1 MLVDIAKIGKTV
13 GVKGYLKLHILTDF
27 PNQLQTDK
35 EYITKTKSLTIQK
48 INAKN
53 EVKFHG
59 YDTKEEAKE
68 LTNLVLQLQKEEAE
82 KLCDLKE
89 DEFFWYDIIGLE
101 VYEDNQKLGIVKD
114 IQRLPLEDHLVIE
127 LFNETIEKILFPYN
141 KRTIKGVNLEY
152 KKIEVC
158 GAKEM
163 ISVLKT

>member
-89 DEFFWYDIIGLE
+89 DEFFWYDIIGLD
-101 VYEDNQKLGIVKD
+101 VYEDDDFLGTIKD
-114 IQRLPLEDHLVIE
+114 IQRFPSQDHLVIN
-127 LFNETIEKILFPYN
+127 LHNQKIKRILFPFSQ
-141 KRTIKGVNLEY
+141 RTIKNVNLDL
-152 KKIEVC
+152 KRIEVY

-163 ISVLKT
+163 ISVLEE

>member
-68 LTNLVLQLQKEEAE
+68 LTNLVLQL
-82 KLCDLKE
+82 
-89 DEFFWYDIIGLE
+89 
-101 VYEDNQKLGIVKD
+101 
-114 IQRLPLEDHLVIE
+114 H
-127 LFNETIEKILFPYN
+127 
-141 KRTIKGVNLEY
+141 
-152 KKIEVC
+152 
-158 GAKEM
+158 
-163 ISVLKT
+163 